1 MCHFVKTC
9 ICCVCFNL
17 LLKIMTGEDILYA
30 ILFKELHMALVRQ
43 KQKEL
48 HMALENIK
56 EKIICVQILRKT
68 QI

>member
-1 MCHFVKTC
+1 
-9 ICCVCFNL
+9 
-17 LLKIMTGEDILYA
+17 
-30 ILFKELHMALVRQ
+30 MALVLQ

>member
-1 MCHFVKTC
+1 
-9 ICCVCFNL
+9 
-17 LLKIMTGEDILYA
+17 MTGEDILYA

-56 EKIICVQILRKT
+56 EKIICVLILRKT